1 MLSGHK
7 QRPVPALV
15 LGCAMK
21 GRGLVVVSL
30 LVSTFV
36 GLVAAQ
42 LDSGNIIR
50 QARVRLAF
58 TNGVCEPSTLVSLV
72 GNGGPV
78 ARATTSDQCEV
89 EFFNVPKGSSYLY
102 VSSGN
107 FADANSGR
115 IDLTSCGPAEFE
127 VQVNRPNELDRRNDL
142 PGNAFVSTSELGVPG
157 RARKEFDKANELAGK
172 QDFTQAIQKLNKAIS
187 IYPAYAMAYNNLGVI
202 YSRLGDRVREHEAL
216 EKAISLNDHLAL
228 AYANLGRMSLVSG
241 EFKEAQMALHKAS
254 TFDPADPMTLI
265 LLAYAEFKD
274 QRFDEAL
281 ATTRRAHTMDKFH
294 AFAHR
299 VAARVL
305 EQQGQGAS
313 AIAELELFLKEA
325 PAGPGADSARQ
336 ELETVKAALR

>member
-1 MLSGHK
+1 
-7 QRPVPALV
+7 
-15 LGCAMK
+15 MK
-21 GRGLVVVSL
+21 GRVLVVVSL
-30 LVSTFV
+30 LVSIFL
-36 GLVAAQ
+36 GSVAAQ

-72 GNGGPV
+72 GSGGPV
-78 ARATTSDQCEV
+78 ARATANDQCEV
-89 EFFNVPKGSSYLY
+89 EFFNVPKGSYY
-102 VSSGN
+102 VHVSGGD
-107 FADANSGR
+107 FADADSSR
-115 IDLTSCGPAEFE
+115 IDLTSYGPAEFE
-127 VQVNRPNELDRRNDL
+127 VPVKRPNELDHRYVL

-157 RARKEFDKANELAGK
+157 RARKEFDKANELAAK
-172 QDFTQAIQKLNKAIS
+172 QGFTQAIQKLNKAIS

-202 YSRLGDRVREHEAL
+202 YSRLGDEVREREAL
-216 EKAISLNDHLAL
+216 EKAIRINDHLAL
-228 AYANLGRMSLVSG
+228 AYVNLGRMNLVSG
-241 EFKEAQMALHKAS
+241 EFKEAQIALDKAS
-254 TFDPADPMTLI
+254 AFDPADPMTLI

-313 AIAELELFLKEA
+313 AIAELKLFLKEA
-325 PAGPGADSARQ
+325 PAGPSADSARQ